1 MKNIFFILLSLGLML
16 GFSLNAQAQ
25 AQCCKPKNT
34 AAASVSSENTVK
46 QEVKQENTET
56 VKLKITGM
64 TCAGCASHVHE
75 VLSETEGVVDNAVEY
90 PGDIA
95 VIQYNPDKTN
105 PELMME
111 AIEKNTS
118 YTVELIKDKAR
129 KKS

>member
-34 AAASVSSENTVK
+34 AEASVSSENTA
-46 QEVKQENTET
+46 KQENTET

-64 TCAGCASHVHE
+64 SCAGCASHVHE
-75 VLSETEGVVDNAVEY
+75 VLDETEGVVDNSVEY

-105 PELMME
+105 PELIME
-111 AIEKNTS
+111 SIEKNTS
-118 YTVELIKDKAR
+118 YSVELIKDEAR

>member
-1 MKNIFFILLSLGLML
+1 MKNIFFILLSLSLML

-25 AQCCKPKNT
+25 AACCKPKNT

-46 QEVKQENTET
+46 QENAGT

-75 VLSETEGVVDNAVEY
+75 VLSETEGVVDNSVEY

-118 YTVELIKDKAR
+118 YSVELIKDKAR